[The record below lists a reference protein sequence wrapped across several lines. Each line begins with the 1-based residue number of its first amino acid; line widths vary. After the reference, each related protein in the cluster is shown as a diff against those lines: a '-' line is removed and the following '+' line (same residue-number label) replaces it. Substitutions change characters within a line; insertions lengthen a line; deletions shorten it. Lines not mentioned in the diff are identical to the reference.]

1 MIVNVEK
8 WRQGWLRQFPKAVKV
23 GPRSV
28 EVAGRIYF
36 FISSADVGDRL
47 FEAMRS
53 AADRG
58 LSPRAVVANLEGE
71 RDNETVRSGI
81 GFPYYVDSG
90 PNLMKVE
97 RLASGIRRSVSSWRN
112 LEGAVPTSREIASDG
127 CVECVFSV
135 DPCGVH
141 VYR

>member
-1 MIVNVEK
+1 MIINVEK
-8 WRQGWLRQFPKAVKV
+8 WRIGWLRQFPKAVKV

-28 EVAGRIYF
+28 EVADRVYF
-36 FISSADVGDRL
+36 FISSADIGDPL
-47 FEAMRS
+47 FKAMLS

-90 PNLMKVE
+90 LNLMKVE
-97 RLASGIRRSVSSWRN
+97 RLASGIRRSVSSWRK
-112 LEGAVPTSREIASDG
+112 LEGTVPTSREISTDG
-127 CVECVFSV
+127 CTECFFSV

-141 VYR
+141 VWN